1 MYLCRYVK
9 NTERQTFDA
18 TKIDSMTDRQTN
30 KRLDGQTDRQT
41 DKATIHRYTT
51 GGSGA
56 VTEVKV

>member
-30 KRLDGQTDRQT
+30 KRMDGQTDRQT
-41 DKATIHRYTT
+41 KLQFT
-51 GGSGA
+51 GIPPVA
-56 VTEVKV
+56 VEL